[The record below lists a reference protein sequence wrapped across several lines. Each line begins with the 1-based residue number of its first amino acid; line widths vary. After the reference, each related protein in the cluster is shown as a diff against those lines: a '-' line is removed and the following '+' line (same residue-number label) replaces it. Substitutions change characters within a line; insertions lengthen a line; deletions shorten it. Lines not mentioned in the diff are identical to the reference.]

1 MSLVWCGL
9 SRQQTITSCLSR
21 GQIRRSRTR
30 LSSATCLNSSISR
43 FVTGAVL
50 IQESFV
56 VFTVYS
62 TVLCCEHHRHES
74 LAFVCFVCNCSPC
87 STSVNGDVGTK
98 VVKKNAFQLQAD
110 HPQTHFCF
118 SDLDLDLDLM
128 TLIHIFDLIIA
139 KMYSHTENQLSRSRL
154 WKIWHY
160 EHTSS
165 LWVEINVPLDT

>member
-9 SRQQTITSCLSR
+9 SRQQTIISCLSR

-56 VFTVYS
+56 VFTVHS
-62 TVLCCEHHRHES
+62 TVSCCEHRRHES
-74 LAFVCFVCNCSPC
+74 LAFVCIVRNCSPC
-87 STSVNGDVGTK
+87 STSVNDVWTK
-98 VVKKNAFQLQAD
+98 VVKNAFQLQAD
-110 HPQTHFCF
+110 HPRMHVCY
-118 SDLDLDLDLM
+118 SDLDLDLM

-139 KMYSHTENQLSRSRL
+139 KMYPHTENQLSRSRL
-154 WKIWHY
+154 WNLWHY

-165 LWVEINVPLDT
+165 LWVEINVPLDTW